1 VGAGRVQDET
11 EWNDTEVR
19 FDISPGG
26 GKTLVRFT
34 NRGLIRALECFD
46 ACSRGWSGYI
56 TDSLPN
62 LITAGRGRPG
72 EY

>member
-1 VGAGRVQDET
+1 MAPGRSDRPLTFLGIAGSLR
-11 EWNDTEVR
+11 R
-19 FDISPGG
+19 ASF
-26 GKTLVRFT
+26 